1 MLSRW
6 ARLVKPPCT
15 DLLCHISP
23 FRVVSCVFWGVGSWT
38 QNTIQ
43 GVCTGLCVCMFVSEY
58 KAAAGNGL
66 LYLLA
71 LCWNHDL
78 KSRSFCEVIPF
89 STSHLLKWNALKN
102 HDKKKKNNNN
112 NNNAYYNRHF
122 NFTSLSG
129 TFLSPADYSL
139 LRSVNKLKWDPASKG
154 QWVPGNVFL
163 TFAFSLG
170 LNATHFF

>member
-112 NNNAYYNRHF
+112 NNNGSSQKCSATTIVSTCHLIIYLAF
-122 NFTSLSG
+122 NCIEVNAVISCYPGEG
-129 TFLSPADYSL
+129 T
-139 LRSVNKLKWDPASKG
+139 K
-154 QWVPGNVFL
+154 
-163 TFAFSLG
+163 
-170 LNATHFF
+170 